1 MPLPAL
7 LSLRLQAARL
17 LAAVPSCC
25 ALCGCSGR
33 TALCADCRQRYL
45 CAAMPR
51 CRRCAVT
58 LPTGAASP
66 LCGACLRKAPAF
78 DAAVVAADYRAPL
91 DQLVLAL
98 KFGGQLAVA
107 PLLGQLLADA
117 MRQVPAHDWPGILA
131 PVPLGR
137 RRLVERGFNQAL
149 EIARPLARSLGLR
162 LAPTLLARSRE
173 TAPQTLLT
181 PVERRANLR
190 QAFKVPQASM
200 HLVRGQ
206 HVGVVDDVLTT
217 GATLDEVAG
226 TLKRCGAVRIT
237 ILAFARTGRG

>member
-7 LSLRLQAARL
+7 LRLRVQAARL

-25 ALCGCSGR
+25 VLCGCSGR
-33 TALCADCRQRYL
+33 TALCAHCRQRYL
-45 CAAMPR
+45 PAAIPR
-51 CRRCAVT
+51 CGRCAIT
-58 LPTGAASP
+58 LPAGAASP

-78 DAAVVAADYRAPL
+78 DAAVVAVDYCAPL
-91 DQLVLAL
+91 DQLVLGL

-117 MRQVPAHDWPGILA
+117 MRQVPAQDWPGVLA

-137 RRLVERGFNQAL
+137 RRLAERGFNQAL

-162 LAPTLLARSRE
+162 LAPTLLARSRD

-190 QAFKVPQASM
+190 QAFDVPQAGM

-217 GATLDEVAG
+217 GTTLDEVAG
-226 TLKRCGAVRIT
+226 TLKRCGAARIT